1 MFDYVIA
8 RNWLRPIEY
17 LRAKVYIRC
26 MRQAV
31 SDNSL
36 IVDFDN
42 GLQVMLDGR
51 EEYLWLYGIRNKGQS
66 NKRIGFSYSRKRFLE
81 CHVTFGT

>member
-1 MFDYVIA
+1 MFDYIIA
-8 RNWLRPIEY
+8 RNWLRSIEY

-42 GLQVMLDGR
+42 EVQVMFKGGGGG
-51 EEYLWLYGIRNKGQS
+51 YLWLYGIRNKGQS
-66 NKRIGFSYSRKRFLE
+66 NKKIGFRYSRTRFS
-81 CHVTFGT
+81 